1 MLALSQMA
9 KPGRLFVPL
18 DVNFFDDPRVVG
30 LPIEARDLFLQI
42 LCLSK
47 RTMSDGMVTI
57 EQSRRLSTNADA
69 LLPHLTDV
77 VLLEANHEAKTYQV
91 VAWGQWNE
99 EANSI
104 SERSKIRAEAGRKGG
119 ITSGLVRRGELPSKQ
134 IEANASSKLEAN
146 SKQGLEHRDRVETD
160 TETSKKTTA
169 PPSLELSPSFQQ
181 RALANYP
188 GIDITANLEACLDHH
203 RAKGSKFARW
213 DSAFS
218 TWLRNG
224 KGYGTLILTASSN
237 EYHGVNNG
245 DRSVWEMPDDDSAE

>member
-1 MLALSQMA
+1 MNGCSLNKPNEMLALSQMA

-69 LLPHLTDV
+69 LLPYLTDV
-77 VLLEANHEAKTYQV
+77 VLLEANIEAKTYQV

-104 SERSKIRAEAGRKGG
+104 SDRSKIRAEAGRKGG
-119 ITSGLVRRGELPSKQ
+119 ITSGLVRRGKLSSKQ
-134 IEANASSKLEAN
+134 TEASASSTTEANASGL
-146 SKQGLEHRDRVETD
+146 LEHRDRVET
-160 TETSKKTTA
+160 EK
-169 PPSLELSPSFQQ
+169 E
-181 RALANYP
+181 
-188 GIDITANLEACLDHH
+188 ITNTRRTFGAE
-203 RAKGSKFARW
+203 FARFW
-213 DSAFS
+213 AIYP
-218 TWLRNG
+218 RRVG
-224 KGYGTLILTASSN
+224 KGHREQSLRCGRCKVRCRC
-237 EYHGVNNG
+237 HFG
-245 DRSVWEMPDDDSAE
+245 RC